1 MVDDYLPF
9 WIASNPDQKSSREVT
24 SLIGCGHVWDILT
37 PVFNKT
43 PILGLKDKNQTV
55 AIWPV
60 ILEKA
65 LVKSLGGYH
74 KLLNSDTSTLEYLK
88 DFTSSPGL
96 SIDITHPKFQQ
107 MITQCLIDKQIV
119 YFEIKNV
126 PFMVESLEGSKI
138 SFKSHKTSFKNIFGD
153 AVITN
158 RQENVYI
165 IDLQDLLQMNESW
178 TTPAKF
184 NILKINNTYEY
195 NSVHIPLSAQHYVHS
210 IIKIGVQEE
219 GTYHFS
225 VVQKSKSLYP
235 KNKYFYNKCTLTLG
249 KLNEGGVEYIDS
261 TTTSDVRDT
270 TLSVSRVDT
279 ECSFILLVDIESNY
293 KNYEFEE

>member
-1 MVDDYLPF
+1 LLSQKKGYIERLFKTSENSADSGAYLISLNVSGIWTEFMVDDYLPF

-96 SIDITHPKFQQ
+96 SIDITHPKF
-107 MITQCLIDKQIV
+107 
-119 YFEIKNV
+119 E
-126 PFMVESLEGSKI
+126 
-138 SFKSHKTSFKNIFGD
+138 
-153 AVITN
+153 
-158 RQENVYI
+158 
-165 IDLQDLLQMNESW
+165 
-178 TTPAKF
+178 
-184 NILKINNTYEY
+184 
-195 NSVHIPLSAQHYVHS
+195 
-210 IIKIGVQEE
+210 
-219 GTYHFS
+219 
-225 VVQKSKSLYP
+225 
-235 KNKYFYNKCTLTLG
+235 
-249 KLNEGGVEYIDS
+249 
-261 TTTSDVRDT
+261 
-270 TLSVSRVDT
+270 
-279 ECSFILLVDIESNY
+279 
-293 KNYEFEE
+293 